1 MQIHITRGEDSS
13 GPYTLEQVKDYLE
26 EGILFPDDLA
36 WHEGLDSWV
45 PLGELVATAGAAQPP
60 EAIPAPPQPQEEIPA
75 VIQPIQP
82 AEPVSPQPITAAP
95 KAKSKKLLVV
105 GIVVGLLVL
114 GGAGAAS
121 WILFFK
127 EKPQENAE
135 AGGEK
140 KLPDNTKPPKGTNNS
155 NPLPPNPS
163 RCCAISS

>member
-13 GPYTLEQVKDYLE
+13 GPYTLEQVQDYLA
-26 EGILFPDDLA
+26 EGILLPDDLA

-45 PLGELVATAGAAQPP
+45 PLGELVATAGAPQPP

-127 EKPQENAE
+127 E
-135 AGGEK
+135 
-140 KLPDNTKPPKGTNNS
+140 
-155 NPLPPNPS
+155 
-163 RCCAISS
+163 